1 MKGKAKKWLAR
12 GAFAA
17 LVAVAMAFASPR
29 EAAAFIPCEGG
40 PEVLGTCPPYTHS
53 SCNEECERLFGNE
66 GSECM
71 GGEADGCCV
80 CLL

>member
-17 LVAVAMAFASPR
+17 LVAVAMAFAGPR
-29 EAAAFIPCEGG
+29 EAAAFFECG
-40 PEVLGTCPPYTHS
+40 PGEEFIGSCPPYDNG
-53 SCNEECERLFGNE
+53 SCDADCFELFQNP
-66 GSECM
+66 GSRCM
-71 GGEADGCCV
+71 GECCV